1 MCINKQYSIISEYIL
16 YLQINI
22 YTYFD
27 TSNLVSKKVR
37 ERERERL
44 CVCCFVNVSGKGLK
58 TYGCFQK

>member
-1 MCINKQYSIISEYIL
+1 MCINKQHSIVSEYIL

-37 ERERERL
+37 ERERD
-44 CVCCFVNVSGKGLK
+44 CVCVVLLMFLVKA
-58 TYGCFQK
+58 